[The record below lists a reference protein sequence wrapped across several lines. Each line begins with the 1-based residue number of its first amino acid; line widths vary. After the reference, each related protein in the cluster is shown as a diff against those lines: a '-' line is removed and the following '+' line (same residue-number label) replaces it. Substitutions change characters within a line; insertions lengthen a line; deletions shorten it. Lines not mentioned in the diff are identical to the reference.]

1 MYEKK
6 SLCVDIFVTTHFRT
20 AVIALG
26 IYFQKYIKK
35 NPLHLAVND
44 LKTKTTVTEAYYKS
58 I

>member
-1 MYEKK
+1 M
-6 SLCVDIFVTTHFRT
+6 VTFVTTHFRT

-35 NPLHLAVND
+35 NPLHLAAND
-44 LKTKTTVTEAYYKS
+44 LKTQTTVHRGIFQKQM